1 MKLLTI
7 FLFLALLS
15 GCALAP
21 SSDLSPAVS
30 DTSTATVSDPRNLA
44 NERALNTDH
53 RSVDSAV
60 SSPKT
65 VTEPSLHSPG
75 LIADL
80 SEPDILWDRIIDQY
94 AISAQVSN
102 ERVQQQLDWF
112 IQRQRHIDTV
122 AERAQKYLYYI
133 VSRTEERSL
142 PGELA
147 LLPIV
152 ESSLDP
158 FAYSYGKASGIWQ
171 FIPSTGKAY
180 GLDQDWW
187 YDGRRDIRASTEAA
201 LNYLERLHDQF
212 DGDWLLALASYNS
225 GAGTVRRAIRK
236 NKSKGL
242 PTDYWSLN
250 LPTETRMY
258 VPRLIALAQL
268 VRNPAAFNV
277 SLPPVMNEPFF
288 TAIET
293 GGQIDLSRVA
303 ELAGLSVED
312 VYQLNPEYNRWS
324 THPEQS
330 EDILIPLTHA
340 ERLKQGLSTLSPS
353 ERITWERYTIRRG
366 DSLSTI
372 ASRQGVT
379 MEVLRTVNNLP
390 DNRIYAGKE
399 LLIPHSAQHS
409 DGFLQKHANLIRKQQ
424 IQESRRKVRYKVRTG
439 DNLWAIARRY
449 DVKINDLMRWN
460 KIRSG
465 QYLRPGQTLLI
476 WTQSGSA

>member
-21 SSDLSPAVS
+21 SSDLSSATTDTTSDTVS
-30 DTSTATVSDPRNLA
+30 DTREQEPAPDEHSAESVAASATKVSA
-44 NERALNTDH
+44 
-53 RSVDSAV
+53 
-60 SSPKT
+60 
-65 VTEPSLHSPG
+65 EPSLHSPDLVSG
-75 LIADL
+75 L
-80 SEPDILWDRIIDQY
+80 SEPRILWDRITEQY
-94 AISAQVSN
+94 AISSQVSN

-180 GLDQDWW
+180 GLNQDWW

-201 LNYLERLHDQF
+201 LNYLERLHEQF

-242 PTDYWSLN
+242 PTDYWSLS
-250 LPTETRMY
+250 LPAETRMY

-268 VRNPAAFNV
+268 VRNPAAFDV

-303 ELAGLSVED
+303 DLAGLSVED

-340 ERLKQGLSTLSPS
+340 ERLKQGLSSLPPS

-372 ASRQGVT
+372 ASRHGVT
-379 MEVLRTVNNLP
+379 TEVIRTVNNLS

-399 LLIPHSAQHS
+399 LLIPHSAQNS
-409 DGFLQKHANLIRKQQ
+409 DSFLQKHANLIRNQQ
-424 IQESRRKVRYKVRTG
+424 IQESRRKIRYKVRTG

-449 DVKINDLMRWN
+449 DVRINDLMRWN

>member
-21 SSDLSPAVS
+21 SSDLSSATTDTTSGTVS
-30 DTSTATVSDPRNLA
+30 DTREQAPAPDERSAESVAASATQVSA
-44 NERALNTDH
+44 
-53 RSVDSAV
+53 
-60 SSPKT
+60 
-65 VTEPSLHSPG
+65 EPSLHSPDLVSG
-75 LIADL
+75 L
-80 SEPDILWDRIIDQY
+80 SEPSILWDRITEQY

-201 LNYLERLHDQF
+201 LNYLERLHEQF

-242 PTDYWSLN
+242 PTDYWSLS
-250 LPTETRMY
+250 LPAETRMY

-268 VRNPAAFNV
+268 VRNPAAFDV

-303 ELAGLSVED
+303 DLAGLSVED

-340 ERLKQGLSTLSPS
+340 ERLKQGLSSLPPS
-353 ERITWERYTIRRG
+353 ERITWERYTIGRG

-372 ASRQGVT
+372 ASRHGVT
-379 MEVLRTVNNLP
+379 TEVIRTVNNLS

-399 LLIPHSAQHS
+399 LLIPHSAQNS
-409 DGFLQKHANLIRKQQ
+409 DSFLQKHANLIRNQQ
-424 IQESRRKVRYKVRTG
+424 IQESRRKIRYKVRTG

-449 DVKINDLMRWN
+449 DVRINDLMRWN